1 MSKLAAFAS
10 SNGALVGGAAVVA
23 VVAVTAGFVINR
35 QTLPAPEP
43 QTVVEAAVPPE
54 VVAPVGPDPAPET
67 PDVAA
72 IAPPSIDEVRLEP
85 DGLTIIAGRAAPGSD
100 VLVLLDGAETTA
112 VTAGP
117 GGSFAAITTLPTSG
131 RAQVLSV
138 LQRVGEDEVASLE
151 DVIIAPSDV
160 PETVPEAVAVA
171 EAGTAPVAEPEQ
183 DTQTAQAPQAA
194 PSDTTSQ
201 DAPLQT
207 AEAEPEPAPPTPAVD
222 VATADPAPEPAPNV
236 AQVPT
241 DPAQVTPA
249 APSQPA
255 DAVASAPAAPETP
268 APAED
273 VVASA
278 PAPAA
283 PVVLKSTAD
292 GVAVL
297 NVTPPEVLENIE
309 LDTISYSVD
318 GDVQLAGR
326 AQTASEV
333 VRVYVNNR
341 PIADL
346 DVDASGNWRGA
357 LPQIDTGTYTLRVDQ
372 LNEAGQVTSRV
383 ETPFRREDPVL
394 LAQNDEATAPATRVT
409 VQAGNSLW
417 AIARDRYGEGRLYV
431 QLFEANRD
439 RIRNPDLIFPGQV
452 FDLPN

>member
-23 VVAVTAGFVINR
+23 VVAVTAGFMINR
-35 QTLPAPEP
+35 QTAPAPNPQTVIEAAVTPEGVAPVASEPAPE
-43 QTVVEAAVPPE
+43 A
-54 VVAPVGPDPAPET
+54 
-67 PDVAA
+67 PDVVT

-100 VLVLLDGAETTA
+100 VLVLLDGATTTE

-151 DVIIAPSDV
+151 DVIIAPREV
-160 PETVPEAVAVA
+160 PDAASEAVA
-171 EAGTAPVAEPEQ
+171 EAETAPE
-183 DTQTAQAPQAA
+183 TAPG
-194 PSDTTSQ
+194 DTTSQ
-201 DAPLQT
+201 TAPPQT
-207 AEAEPEPAPPTPAVD
+207 AEAEPEPGPSAPAVE
-222 VATADPAPEPAPNV
+222 VATADPAPQPAPEV
-236 AQVPT
+236 AEVPT
-241 DPAQVTPA
+241 DPAPDTPA
-249 APSQPA
+249 APSLPA
-255 DAVASAPAAPETP
+255 DVVASAPAAPETP
-268 APAED
+268 APVTPAPAAEETPAPTAD

-297 NVTPPEVLENIE
+297 NVTPPEALENIE

-346 DVDASGNWRGA
+346 DVDANGNWRGA

-439 RIRNPDLIFPGQV
+439 RIRDPDLIFPGQV